1 MDSKVLNFLYLN
13 GFVVLALVAYLF
25 WRPKRSP
32 SRLNLRQTEKRNKL
46 ESSSASRGGS
56 HGGAYREHTPDFKNA
71 PENEVRTERQ
81 LTVIFQFN
89 GHDFEAYEVLGL
101 AAGSSIDTVER
112 CYQALIAR
120 ESSDTHEFFLIVYNA
135 IKGK

>member
-13 GFVVLALVAYLF
+13 GFVVLVLVAYLF

-32 SRLNLRQTEKRNKL
+32 SRLKLRQTEIRNKL
-46 ESSSASRGGS
+46 ESSSS
-56 HGGAYREHTPDFKNA
+56 DCFKNA

-81 LTVIFQFN
+81 LTIIFQFN

-101 AAGSSIDTVER
+101 AAGSSLDTVEK
-112 CYQALIAR
+112 CYQGLISR
-120 ESSDTHEFFLIVYNA
+120 ESSDTHEFFRMAYNA
-135 IKGK
+135 IKGKSLQ